1 MHPNEELIHTFYG
14 CLARRDGA
22 GMAACYHPEVVFSD
36 PAFARLSGA
45 QAGAMWRM
53 LCERGHDLA
62 VRHTAVVA
70 DDQRGSAHWEATY
83 TFSKTGRQVLNIIDA
98 AFEFKDG
105 KIVRHTDSF
114 NFWRWAG
121 QALGPVGKL
130 FGWAPP
136 LKRAVGKEAM
146 RGLDAWMAKNKIA

>member
-14 CLARRDGA
+14 CLSRRDGA
-22 GMAACYHPEVVFSD
+22 GMAACYHPDIVFSD
-36 PAFARLSGA
+36 PAFARLTGA

-62 VRHTAVVA
+62 VRHTDVVA

-83 TFSKTGRQVLNIIDA
+83 SFSKTGRQVLNIIDA

-105 KIVRHTDSF
+105 KIIRHTDSF

-146 RGLDAWMAKNKIA
+146 RGLNAWMAKNKIQ

>member
-1 MHPNEELIHTFYG
+1 VNVWH
-14 CLARRDGA
+14 RRDDRTLQPLIGA
-22 GMAACYHPEVVFSD
+22 ITRAPLD
-36 PAFARLSGA
+36 PFDA
-45 QAGAMWRM
+45 
-53 LCERGHDLA
+53 
-62 VRHTAVVA
+62 AVVA